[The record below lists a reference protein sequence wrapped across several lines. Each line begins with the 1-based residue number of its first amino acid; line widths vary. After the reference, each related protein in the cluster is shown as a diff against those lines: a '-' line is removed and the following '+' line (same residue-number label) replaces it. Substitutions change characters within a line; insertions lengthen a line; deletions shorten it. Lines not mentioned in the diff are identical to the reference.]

1 MDTRSVVRSHRRSAR
16 LTGQPPQDERLK
28 RSTTGKRR
36 DSDHNTSSKNSSDA
50 SREGSCPSNGSGSKA
65 SSHHDNHLA
74 IHHTNTPKAIVKA
87 DDEGLVLPL
96 FPNLRSSKA
105 KRTQSPEVQ
114 TDNITVP
121 HKDSV
126 HTSSHQATKSHVS
139 TKWVKTERGS
149 IRLASESEAEGMK
162 DNADEKSGEVEEGQ
176 HASSATARRRS
187 RRLASMTPDV
197 GDETIEVE
205 PFPSRPAASKTKA
218 VATTASAPDAAGSTA
233 EQDLETELEPD
244 LQDLSTRAT
253 SEHDPTTRPTPHDEL
268 PIHGAKT
275 ARLFQTP
282 EVLQNTSP
290 IPELIADIEK
300 IVQSSPMAGGNL
312 ADDGAR
318 GAKASTPAEALKK
331 RAPPKMETRS
341 RTLRSS
347 SRSIGNT
354 IKNGTGLGSEKTDS
368 ESSQFDGAFDDIRGR
383 RKKKAPAADGTAN
396 TPKPREPRGT
406 KRSAKELSQD
416 EGSGN
421 IPRLRQRRKPN
432 SDGPK
437 AEVDLSS
444 ANPIETA
451 TSRDA
456 FMVDH
461 PGVEAPV
468 DIGEFAR
475 RSDEPANPV
484 MLAQMLSTN
493 PERADS
499 DIDSTA
505 ADYRSEGSSQ
515 RLSPEADST
524 AADDGSEGVSQRLSP
539 EADST
544 AVEDGSE
551 GVSQRLSPVPDTPRC
566 ADCGRAPER
575 YLICAKCKEAIYC
588 GKYCQIW
595 NWPLHKNHCAASDEA
610 DQAEIGLLEGYMG
623 DIWAAALKMLREEKI
638 AGGTLESLLL
648 GEAVRNS
655 HTRQAFMGRRS
666 ARGFVGFDVDA
677 SQSTTGDPQAVDRTR
692 AISLRLA
699 QVELGSDE

>member
-16 LTGQPPQDERLK
+16 LTGQPPQDQRFK

-36 DSDHNTSSKNSSDA
+36 DSDHDTSSKNNSDA
-50 SREGSCPSNGSGSKA
+50 SREGSCLPNGSGSKA

-74 IHHTNTPKAIVKA
+74 IPDINTPKTVVKA

-121 HKDSV
+121 RKDSV
-126 HTSSHQATKSHVS
+126 HTSSDKATKGRVS

-149 IRLASESEAEGMK
+149 IRLASDSEAEGMRN
-162 DNADEKSGEVEEGQ
+162 NAEEKPGEVEEGQ

-197 GDETIEVE
+197 GDETTEVE

-218 VATTASAPDAAGSTA
+218 IATTASAPDAAGSTA

-244 LQDLSTRAT
+244 LQDLPTRAT
-253 SEHDPTTRPTPHDEL
+253 SEHDPTTHPTHHDEL

-275 ARLFQTP
+275 ARLLQRP

-290 IPELIADIEK
+290 IPELVADIEK

-318 GAKASTPAEALKK
+318 DRKSSTPAEALKK
-331 RAPPKMETRS
+331 RAPLKMATRS

-347 SRSIGNT
+347 SRSIENT
-354 IKNGTGLGSEKTDS
+354 IKTGAGLGSEKTDS

-383 RKKKAPAADGTAN
+383 RKKKALAADGTAN

-416 EGSGN
+416 DGNGN

-432 SDGPK
+432 IDVPK

-456 FMVDH
+456 FVVDH
-461 PGVEAPV
+461 PEVEAPV

-505 ADYRSEGSSQ
+505 ADYGSEGVSQ

-539 EADST
+539 
-544 AVEDGSE
+544 
-551 GVSQRLSPVPDTPRC
+551 VPDTARC

-595 NWPLHKNHCAASDEA
+595 NWPLHRYHCMASDQA
-610 DQAEIGLLEGYMG
+610 DQAEVDLLEAYMA
-623 DIWAAALKMLREEKI
+623 DIWAAALKMLREENI
-638 AGGTLESLLL
+638 AGGTPESVLL

-655 HTRQAFMGRRS
+655 HTRQAIMGQRS

-677 SQSTTGDPQAVDRTR
+677 SQSTPGDPQAVDRTR

>member
-1 MDTRSVVRSHRRSAR
+1 MRSHRRSAR
-16 LTGQPPQDERLK
+16 LTGQPPQDDCFK
-28 RSTTGKRR
+28 RSTTSKRR
-36 DSDHNTSSKNSSDA
+36 DSDHDTSSKNSSDA
-50 SREGSCPSNGSGSKA
+50 SREGSCPSTGSGSKA
-65 SSHHDNHLA
+65 SSNRDNHLA
-74 IHHTNTPKAIVKA
+74 IPDTNTPKAVVKA
-87 DDEGLVLPL
+87 NDEGLVLPL

-114 TDNITVP
+114 TGNITAP
-121 HKDSV
+121 PKDSV
-126 HTSSHQATKSHVS
+126 HTFSDKATKGRVS

-149 IRLASESEAEGMK
+149 IRLASDSEADGMK
-162 DNADEKSGEVEEGQ
+162 NNAEEKSGEAEEGQ

-197 GDETIEVE
+197 GDETTEVE

-218 VATTASAPDAAGSTA
+218 IATTASAPDAAGSTA

-244 LQDLSTRAT
+244 LQDLPTRAT
-253 SEHDPTTRPTPHDEL
+253 SEHDPTTHPTHHDEL

-275 ARLFQTP
+275 ARLLQRP

-290 IPELIADIEK
+290 IPELVADIEK

-318 GAKASTPAEALKK
+318 DRKSSTPAEALKK
-331 RAPPKMETRS
+331 RAPLKMATRS

-347 SRSIGNT
+347 SRSIENT
-354 IKNGTGLGSEKTDS
+354 IKTGAGLGSEKTDS

-383 RKKKAPAADGTAN
+383 RKKKALTADGTAN
-396 TPKPREPRGT
+396 TPKHKEPRGT

-437 AEVDLSS
+437 VEVDLSS

-456 FMVDH
+456 FVVDH
-461 PGVEAPV
+461 PEVEAPV

-505 ADYRSEGSSQ
+505 AD
-515 RLSPEADST
+515 
-524 AADDGSEGVSQRLSP
+524 
-539 EADST
+539 
-544 AVEDGSE
+544 DGSE

-575 YLICAKCKEAIYC
+575 YLVCAKCKDAIYC

-595 NWPLHKNHCAASDEA
+595 NWPLHRYHCMASDQA
-610 DQAEIGLLEGYMG
+610 DQAEVDLLEAYMA
-623 DIWAAALKMLREEKI
+623 DIWAAALKMLREENI
-638 AGGTLESLLL
+638 AGGTPESVLL

-655 HTRQAFMGRRS
+655 HTRQVLMGQRS

-677 SQSTTGDPQAVDRTR
+677 SQSTPGDPQAVDGTR